1 MKKTIFIANHVPPK
15 ELGEVITPQN
25 INLWSA
31 IPKENVKGYI
41 NPLFMELEQLTAD
54 ADCSFTIVLAG
65 EPRAVVLLVNH
76 FSKKENVQCAT
87 TFSTRESK
95 DEILPDGTT
104 RKTAFFK
111 FGGLVHF
118 EF

>member
-15 ELGEVITPQN
+15 ELGEVIIPQN
-25 INLWSA
+25 INL
-31 IPKENVKGYI
+31 
-41 NPLFMELEQLTAD
+41 QLTAD

-87 TFSTRESK
+87 TFSIRESK
-95 DEILPDGTT
+95 DEVLPDGTT
-104 RKTAFFK
+104 RKTAFFR